1 MQRCGELTRAV
12 NLGFSTATNLQ
23 ADAFG
28 RDVILRVQAGRPG
41 IVSLFTFF
49 ISLSLPARRISYGL
63 SAKPNRFQTNRRS
76 AMNCSSKLSAAAGT
90 IVMLLAL
97 SAPAHAQAT
106 RTWVSGVGNDA
117 NPCSRTAPCKT
128 FAGAISKTAA
138 SGEINCLDP
147 GGFGAITIT
156 KSITLNCHEELGA
169 ILAAGGPGIIINALS
184 TDKVILR
191 NLQINGVVG
200 TALPG
205 TIGVRILSAGR
216 VSIENCVITQF
227 SQQGVLD
234 ARTSGSTKL
243 SIVDSTIS
251 FNTAAGV
258 SLTATG
264 TSFTVMDNVRSL
276 YNLNGVSVGNSNTVM
291 VRRSLLSGN
300 TGDGVSV
307 GAGGLIQVNDSA
319 ITNNVNGFNS
329 AGTSKVSNSDIIG
342 NTTAFAGAN
351 ISFGNNRLTGTLGV
365 APTAAGLQTHD
376 LGQI

>member
-1 MQRCGELTRAV
+1 
-12 NLGFSTATNLQ
+12 
-23 ADAFG
+23 
-28 RDVILRVQAGRPG
+28 
-41 IVSLFTFF
+41 
-49 ISLSLPARRISYGL
+49 
-63 SAKPNRFQTNRRS
+63 
-76 AMNCSSKLSAAAGT
+76 MNCSSKLSAAAGT
-90 IVMLLAL
+90 IVTLLAL

-117 NPCSRTAPCKT
+117 DPCSRTAPCKT

-147 GGFGAITIT
+147 GGFGTITIT
-156 KSITLNCHEELGA
+156 KSITLNCHEEFGS
-169 ILAAGGPGIIINALS
+169 ILASGTPGVIINALS

-191 NLQINGVVG
+191 NLQINGIVG
-200 TALPG
+200 TATPG

-216 VSIENCVITQF
+216 VSIENCVITAF

-234 ARTSGSTKL
+234 ARTSGNTKL

-251 FNTAAGV
+251 FNTAAGI

-264 TSFTVMDNVRSL
+264 LSFTVLDNVRSL
-276 YNLNGVSVGNSNTVM
+276 YNLNGVSVGPSNTVM
-291 VRRSLLSGN
+291 VKRSVLSGN

-307 GAGGLIQVNDSA
+307 SAGGLSQVNDSA
-319 ITNNVNGFNS
+319 VINNVNGFNS
-329 AGTSKVSNSDIIG
+329 GGTSKVSNSDIIG

-351 ISFGNNRLTGTLGV
+351 ITFGNNRVTGTVGT

-376 LGQI
+376 LGQL

>member
-1 MQRCGELTRAV
+1 
-12 NLGFSTATNLQ
+12 
-23 ADAFG
+23 
-28 RDVILRVQAGRPG
+28 
-41 IVSLFTFF
+41 
-49 ISLSLPARRISYGL
+49 
-63 SAKPNRFQTNRRS
+63 
-76 AMNCSSKLSAAAGT
+76 MNCSSKLSAAAGT
-90 IVMLLAL
+90 IVTLLAL
-97 SAPAHAQAT
+97 SVPAHAQAT
-106 RTWVSGVGNDA
+106 RTWVSGVGDDF

-147 GGFGAITIT
+147 GGFGTITIT
-156 KSITLNCHEELGA
+156 KSITLNCHEEFGS
-169 ILAAGGPGIIINALS
+169 ILAAGGAGVIINALS

-191 NLQINGVVG
+191 NLQINGSVG
-200 TALPG
+200 TPTPG

-216 VSIENCVITQF
+216 VSIENCVITAF

-243 SIVDSTIS
+243 SIQDSTIS

-307 GAGGLIQVNDSA
+307 GAGGLLQINDSA

-351 ISFGNNRLTGTLGV
+351 ISFGNNRVTGTVGV
-365 APTAAGLQTHD
+365 APTAAGLQSHD

>member
-1 MQRCGELTRAV
+1 
-12 NLGFSTATNLQ
+12 
-23 ADAFG
+23 
-28 RDVILRVQAGRPG
+28 
-41 IVSLFTFF
+41 
-49 ISLSLPARRISYGL
+49 
-63 SAKPNRFQTNRRS
+63 
-76 AMNCSSKLSAAAGT
+76 MNCSSRLSAAAGT
-90 IVMLLAL
+90 IVTLLAL

-106 RTWVSGVGNDA
+106 RTWVSGVGDDL

-147 GGFGAITIT
+147 GGFGTITIT
-156 KSITLNCHEELGA
+156 KSITLNCHEEFGS
-169 ILAAGGPGIIINALS
+169 ILASGVPGVIINALS

-191 NLQINGVVG
+191 NLQINGIVG
-200 TALPG
+200 TATPG

-216 VSIENCVITQF
+216 VSIENCVITAF

-234 ARTSGSTKL
+234 ARTSGNTKL
-243 SIVDSTIS
+243 SIQDSTIS

-264 TSFTVMDNVRSL
+264 LSFTVMDNVRSL
-276 YNLNGVSVGNSNTVM
+276 YNLNGISVGPSNTAM
-291 VRRSLLSGN
+291 VKRSLLSGN

-307 GAGGLIQVNDSA
+307 SAGGLIQVNDSA
-319 ITNNVNGFNS
+319 VTNNVNGFNS

-351 ISFGNNRLTGTLGV
+351 ITFGNNRVTGTVGT

-376 LGQI
+376 LGQL